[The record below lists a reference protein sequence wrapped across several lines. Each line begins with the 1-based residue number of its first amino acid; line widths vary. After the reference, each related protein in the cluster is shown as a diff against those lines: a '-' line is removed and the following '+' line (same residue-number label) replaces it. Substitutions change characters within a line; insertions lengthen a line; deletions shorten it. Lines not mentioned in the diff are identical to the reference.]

1 MCINLNNNNLFCFA
15 GTHVLVKV
23 IEDEATVIV
32 LVGRIIAVST
42 SG

>member
-1 MCINLNNNNLFCFA
+1 MIINKVFCFA
-15 GTHVLVKV
+15 GTRVLVNV

-32 LVGRIIAVST
+32 LDGRIIAVSI

>member
-1 MCINLNNNNLFCFA
+1 M
-15 GTHVLVKV
+15 LVKV

-42 SG
+42 SGYIKEACGRR